1 MANIIDYI
9 IWRGDLSFDVSPF
22 NEVDNLILSEL
33 SYMNFEGIVSD
44 DGQYEVPLYKAA
56 EIYFNEERDLER
68 NTGDLSDE
76 NFYKMLRLMA
86 ESKRY
91 GEIRLLYYVKNTDV
105 LKEMQFSA
113 ITIDIG
119 NKTLFISFRGTDDTI
134 IGWKEDFMM
143 SVMDIVP
150 SQKEALKYFNRVADD
165 YEKHKFY
172 IGGHSKGG
180 NLAVYSAAYGKVR
193 NKARII
199 NIYNNDGPGF
209 KETIL
214 ETKNY
219 MDISDRII
227 TLVPQSSII
236 GMLLEHEE
244 NYTVLRSNQKGI
256 MQHDGFSWEVE
267 GTEFIHLK
275 TVNKES
281 VIADKTIKNFLNSIS
296 VERRREFTNALFEII
311 STNEYTTLTDIR
323 DSRWKAF
330 TGMVK
335 TYDKLDNDLKKAVKN
350 TIALLLNEGMRNI
363 IKVSYPEEWKGKFP
377 KINKIIQHQQRRKSE

>member
-9 IWRGDLSFDVSPF
+9 IWRGDLSFETAPF

-33 SYMNFEGIVSD
+33 SYLNFEGIVAG
-44 DGQYEVPLYKAA
+44 DGDKEIPLYKAA
-56 EIYFNEERDLER
+56 EIYFNEERDLEH
-68 NTGDLSDE
+68 NTGDLTDE
-76 NFYKMLRLMA
+76 NFYKMLKLMA

-91 GEIRLLYYVKNTDV
+91 GEIRLLYYVKKTDT

-113 ITIDIG
+113 ITLDIG
-119 NKTLFISFRGTDDTI
+119 NKTLFISFRGTDDTL

-143 SVMDIVP
+143 SVMDVVP
-150 SQKEALKYFNRVADD
+150 SQKEALKYFNKVADN
-165 YEKHKFY
+165 YIHHKLY
-172 IGGHSKGG
+172 LGGHSKGG
-180 NLAVYSAAYGKVR
+180 NLAVYSAAYAKAI

-219 MDISDRII
+219 MEISDRII
-227 TLVPQSSII
+227 TLVPQSSVI

-256 MQHDGFSWEVE
+256 MQHDGFSWEVK
-267 GTEFIHLK
+267 GTKFIHLK
-275 TVNKES
+275 KVTRES
-281 VIADKTIKNFLNSIS
+281 VIADKTIKNFLNGIS
-296 VERRREFTNALFEII
+296 VERRREFTNALFEIL

-330 TGMVK
+330 TAMIK
-335 TYDKLDNDLKKAVKN
+335 TYDKLDADLKKAVKN
-350 TIALLLNEGMRNI
+350 TVALLLNEGMRNI
-363 IKVSYPEEWKGKFP
+363 IKVDYPDEWKGKLP
-377 KINKIIQHQQRRKSE
+377 KINKLIQQRRRSE